1 MKKYVDSHIV
11 RQLTTGKGGA
21 EVYLLDSH
29 KIAKY
34 AEKNKL
40 LDKENGLAVWESCL
54 KEAKFYKEMLAA
66 PHVFL
71 PEIFICDFDDES
83 VLIIMGEYNQIDK
96 QNLTVS
102 DFDSIM
108 KLIAQVHELAVPDF
122 LKNEKQG
129 PLQLTEEEIRAEIA
143 KLEDKSMPSIMKHF
157 KTNFAGKVIEL
168 INKDT
173 NHSTLRYKAAQ
184 RYNNS

>member
-1 MKKYVDSHIV
+1 MLDFKKYVDSHLV
-11 RQLTTGKGGA
+11 RQLTSGKGGA

-34 AEKNKL
+34 AEKNKQ

-71 PEIFICDFDDES
+71 PEIFTCDFDDES

-96 QNLTVS
+96 QNLTAS

-108 KLIAQVHELAVPDF
+108 KLLAQVHELAVPDF
-122 LKNEKQG
+122 LKNEKQDC
-129 PLQLTEEEIRAEIA
+129 II
-143 KLEDKSMPSIMKHF
+143 
-157 KTNFAGKVIEL
+157 
-168 INKDT
+168 
-173 NHSTLRYKAAQ
+173 
-184 RYNNS
+184 